1 MNDYFSI
8 PCKKEVITTSCVVC
22 DTGEGVRYS
31 FRIVDMD
38 LLVEQNSNYIKHN
51 GGYYRL
57 ESSGDLTLC
66 HVGNVVGS
74 IHIPRSIMI
83 NEKEYFV
90 TKIGSCVRYIGTL
103 YHVHRDKRRK
113 EESEYLEVS
122 VGAFYGT
129 KNLVSCHFPSSV
141 KVIEPLIWGMNS
153 PDYDIQT
160 MMSNSSK
167 TSLREIYFED
177 NKCDLESIEEG
188 VFNGC
193 PLDMDILQFPEGL
206 RRIGAN
212 QLSYPAKVNEI
223 ILPSTIESIGYRAF
237 GVCHGLKRINLPDG
251 LKDLGDNFIEI
262 SLIKEN
268 INIPQKIKDVP
279 VLEWDMSDRF
289 KHSRRIPCVVIHNR
303 KKDVF
308 VPKETSKYCTI
319 KYVDENGKCK
329 TKRRILLS
337 INYFFPCDNYYSD
350 FKERLYIF
358 GYLLLCFLV
367 VIVSSILVWLC
378 S

>member
-1 MNDYFSI
+1 MSNYYSMPLD
-8 PCKKEVITTSCVVC
+8 ENTTYTTCYSR
-22 DTGEGVRYS
+22 VRYV
-31 FRIVDMD
+31 FKKVDMD
-38 LLVEQNSNYIKHN
+38 LLVKQNSNYIKHN

-66 HVGNVVGS
+66 HVGDVAGS
-74 IHIPRSIMI
+74 IHIPKSIMI

-113 EESEYLEVS
+113 EESEHLEVS
-122 VGAFYGT
+122 VGAFFGT
-129 KNLVSCHFPSSV
+129 KNIVSCHFPSSV
-141 KVIEPLIWGMNS
+141 KVIEPLIWGINS
-153 PDYDIQT
+153 LDFDIRQMLT
-160 MMSNSSK
+160 ETSIREISSE
-167 TSLREIYFED
+167 TSIREIYFED

-212 QLSYPAKVNEI
+212 QLSSTAKVNEI

-279 VLEWDMSDRF
+279 VLEWDMRDRF
-289 KHSRRIPCVVIHNR
+289 KHSRRIPCLVIHNR

-308 VPKETSKYCTI
+308 VPKKTSKYCTI
-319 KYVDENGKCK
+319 KYVDENGKYK

-337 INYFFPCDNYYSD
+337 INYFFPCDNYYLD
-350 FKERLYIF
+350 FKKRLYIF

-367 VIVSSILVWLC
+367 VIVLSILV
-378 S
+378 